1 MQQGEAVRRAGAGPA
16 YLPASATARAAGS
29 AGAAAAPPPVS
40 SRNAKNLS
48 ELRLNMLLGGGC
60 TAATVA
66 VFHPLDSVR
75 IRWQVLHASRSG
87 VAPADAEGMLAFALG
102 VARREGLVS
111 GLWRP
116 GVFAHSAATMVSS
129 SFRLGVYPTL
139 RDALVGEQGTKNAL
153 HMWAAG
159 FCAGTVGFFF
169 ASPLF
174 MAKVRLQ
181 VSAGDRSLA
190 LVNRSATG
198 VLAAVARAE
207 GLRGLWRGSGTLVAR
222 GALLSA
228 GSQLGY
234 DWTKTKCKCNACSRS
249 AGPSRPTAVCSC
261 GGWLADGPVLHL
273 LASVASAFL
282 ASVMAAPLDLVLTRY
297 QAAPLLGVQ
306 YSGVLHCV
314 GSIARNEG
322 LPGFYRGFWPL
333 FLRLAPLWSVSLPFY
348 EATRRFVGLSYMT

>member
-1 MQQGEAVRRAGAGPA
+1 
-16 YLPASATARAAGS
+16 
-29 AGAAAAPPPVS
+29 
-40 SRNAKNLS
+40 
-48 ELRLNMLLGGGC
+48 MLLGGGC
-60 TAATVA
+60 TAAIVA

-75 IRWQVLHASRSG
+75 IRWQVLHASRGG
-87 VAPADAEGMLAFALG
+87 VAPAGAESMVAFALG
-102 VARREGLVS
+102 VARHEGLVG

-116 GVFAHSAATMVSS
+116 GVAAHSSATFVSS

-139 RDALVGEQGTKNAL
+139 RDALVGEGTKNAL
-153 HMWAAG
+153 HMWVAG

-198 VLAAVARAE
+198 VLVAVARAE

-222 GALLSA
+222 GALLSS

-234 DWTKTKCKCNACSRS
+234 DWTKTKCKCEACSAS
-249 AGPSRPTAVCSC
+249 APGAVWSTAACRC

-282 ASVMAAPLDLVLTRY
+282 ASAMAAPLDLVLTRY
-297 QAAPLLGVQ
+297 QAAPLLGVH
-306 YSGVLHCV
+306 YNGVLHCI

-322 LPGFYRGFWPL
+322 LPGFYRGFLPL

-348 EATRRFVGLSYMT
+348 EATRRLVGLSYMT